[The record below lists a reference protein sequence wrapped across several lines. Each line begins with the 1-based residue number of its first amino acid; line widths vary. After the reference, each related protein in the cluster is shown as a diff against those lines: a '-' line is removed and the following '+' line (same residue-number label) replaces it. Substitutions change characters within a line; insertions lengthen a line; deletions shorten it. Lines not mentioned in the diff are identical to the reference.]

1 MDLKILIVEDE
12 ADLRDTLAEVLQK
25 YSFNV
30 SVASGVKEALF
41 LIKMNNYDI
50 IITDKN
56 MPGKNGENEGGM
68 QVLKYA
74 EKLLPGSETI
84 VMTAFANTETVIE
97 AMRLGAF
104 DYIIKPFQFNE
115 LKEKIDKIIEI
126 KNLSDTQYA
135 ISLYKEIF
143 NDILK
148 IARREYKPSD
158 TELHKIV
165 NSILKKIEPFFKMQK
180 ETTRAFRNISQN
192 LEKVK
197 ERIGRENPIYKNVLN
212 IRKEL
217 DKQFIKNPD
226 KSLKP
231 PRYQ

>member
-1 MDLKILIVEDE
+1 MEIKILIVEDE
-12 ADLRDTLAEVLQK
+12 ADLRDTLAEALQK
-25 YSFNV
+25 YSFKVN
-30 SVASGVKEALF
+30 VASGVKEALF
-41 LIKMNNYDI
+41 LIKMNNFDI

-56 MPGKNGENEGGM
+56 MPGRNGESEGGM

-84 VMTAFANTETVIE
+84 IMTAFATTETVIE
-97 AMRLGAF
+97 AMRSGAF

-126 KNLSDTQYA
+126 RNLSDTKYA

-180 ETTRAFRNISQN
+180 ETTRAFKNISQN
-192 LEKVK
+192 LERVK
-197 ERIGRENPIYKNVLN
+197 ERVGRENPIYKNVLD

-217 DKQFIKNPD
+217 DKQFIKIPD

-231 PRYQ
+231 YRSQ